1 MKALLFDIE
10 GTTTDIKFVHEVL
23 FPYARENMQSF
34 LENTT
39 SSDVTEILETIKNKN
54 NVNSREEVLEL
65 LLRWIQE
72 DKKITELK
80 DLQGLLWESGYIN
93 GDYKAHLYPE
103 VINCFKKW
111 SDNNFKIYIYSSG
124 SVKAQKLLFKYS
136 VQGDLTPLISG
147 YFDTNIG
154 AKREVQSYQNILDEL
169 KLAASEVTFFSDIEE
184 ELDAAAEIGIKTLHL
199 NRDGLYNE
207 SRHKII
213 NSFNEVHFH
222 A

>member
-184 ELDAAAEIGIKTLHL
+184 ELDAAAEIGIKPLHL